1 MKTNQQKEK
10 QSNDTESFFLDTN
23 IIIGRVFESER
34 NHLKCKQLLTSQNI
48 KYTSESVKKE
58 ALALLR
64 RRKNYY
70 KEFLVLKYNLKN
82 TKNKV
87 ERKRMI
93 NELIDKIAIYESD
106 YYFLKRSVEYI
117 LNKYWTK
124 GGLEYYRTFMY
135 HREKEFIKCFDDEI
149 DIPIIKK
156 STNHRVINSVNV
168 IINNR
173 NDSQILVDMIQ
184 EFINANEEINFTTM
198 DKKDLLEKYQEI
210 QIWFKGYFDRACFFE
225 IIGIS
230 EAFKKLVH

>member
-1 MKTNQQKEK
+1 MKTNQTKEK

-23 IIIGRVFESER
+23 IIIGRVYESER

-93 NELIDKIAIYESD
+93 NELIYKIAINKSD

-124 GGLEYYRTFMY
+124 GGLEYYRTIMD
-135 HREKEFIKCFDDEI
+135 HREKELTKCFDDEI
-149 DIPIIKK
+149 ENPIIKK
-156 STNHRVINSVNV
+156 STNHGVINSVNV

-184 EFINANEEINFTTM
+184 EFIKTNEEINFTTM
-198 DKKDLLEKYQEI
+198 DKKDLLEKYREI
-210 QIWFKGYFDRACFFE
+210 QLWFKGYFDRACFFE